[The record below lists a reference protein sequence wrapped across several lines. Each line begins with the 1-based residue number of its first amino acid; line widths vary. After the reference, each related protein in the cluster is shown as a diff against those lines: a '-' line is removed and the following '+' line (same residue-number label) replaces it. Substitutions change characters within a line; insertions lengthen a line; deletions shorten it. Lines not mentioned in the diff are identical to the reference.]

1 VLGSNDKID
10 RCPQLRRP
18 ALVMGPDIGK
28 KYPNRLTPGER
39 HFSVSEIKKASD
51 IAGYCDVLSGSI

>member
-1 VLGSNDKID
+1 MTKSTAARNYAGRPSSWD
-10 RCPQLRRP
+10 RIS
-18 ALVMGPDIGK
+18 A